1 MEWSLYNNEKY
12 LEPLVF
18 SNQKSQLDI
27 VKETI
32 DAIKEGYKIIFI
44 KGACGT
50 GKSAIA
56 LNIAKEMGKTSIV
69 VPVKT
74 LQKQYKEDYTNKLKI
89 LKDNKEL
96 KITIID
102 GRNNHKCPYKNI
114 SCDDKELPCTIEIKN
129 QNIEQLSQYLKE
141 NENVD
146 ENKFNNIKDIRR
158 MSIACACPY
167 WSPILP
173 EEINYNL
180 KSRRLKYNGLKNKRF
195 IIHKRKEGC
204 SYYNQFD
211 SYTDSDVII
220 FNSRKYELETVMD
233 RKPRTEVEIID
244 ECDEFLDSLS
254 SEKRINLDRIS
265 RTIQKIND
273 TELKDLKMD
282 IENIIQK
289 IKNSHKEEVSLIR
302 NTYVLELLNVFIN
315 NPRLI
320 DSSEEEISD
329 YLFGVYEKAKYF
341 KNFFDETYVSFY
353 NNTYGDLTA
362 ILVTINLEKKFNEF
376 LEKNKVFVMMSGT
389 IHSDSVLKNIFGIK
403 DYKIIEAETE
413 SFGNIKVHRTGL
425 EKEFNYRYLKE
436 NREEYLKALATSVE
450 ISKKP
455 ALIHIQSFSDLPNEF
470 ENSFNIKTSK
480 ELKEEQETWKRGELI
495 QRFKN
500 KETDIL
506 YSTKCNRGIDLPGD
520 MCNSI
525 LFTKYP
531 YPNIDSLFWKVLK
544 KHKPDYFRLFY
555 FDKAKRE
562 FVQRIYRGLRSKDD
576 KIEILSPD
584 LRVLN
589 SFEI

>member
-141 NENVD
+141 NENAD

-413 SFGNIKVHRTGL
+413 PFGNIKVHRTGL